1 MHVLDAVQIGFGD
14 GEETSLVI
22 EMPLEQALLQL
33 YVRVAIDILRAGLG
47 AADPMLR
54 HVDPYQ
60 RQGRCLWRR
69 DTRRREWLGLRQAV
83 VIPARTSRRG
93 SGSLRSW

>member
-47 AADPMLR
+47 AADPDLG
-54 HVDPYQ
+54 HVDPDQ
-60 RQGRCLWRR
+60 RQGRCLCGGETQGGENGCGLGRR
-69 DTRRREWLGLRQAV
+69 
-83 VIPARTSRRG
+83 
-93 SGSLRSW
+93 